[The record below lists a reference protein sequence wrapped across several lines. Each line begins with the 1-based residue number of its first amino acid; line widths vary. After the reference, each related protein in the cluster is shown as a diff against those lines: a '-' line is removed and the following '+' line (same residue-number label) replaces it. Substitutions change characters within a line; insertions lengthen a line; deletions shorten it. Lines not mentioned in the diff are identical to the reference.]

1 MEGSDKTLNTEYRTV
16 TVRVSNGSTIQGK
29 VNIAG
34 RERVS
39 DIFTRSD
46 PPFIVLVDAMVREGY
61 SKILFLNKRHII
73 WAEPED

>member
-1 MEGSDKTLNTEYRTV
+1 MEESNKTQTPEYRSI

-34 RERVS
+34 RERAS
-39 DIFTRSD
+39 DIFTQSD

>member
-1 MEGSDKTLNTEYRTV
+1 MEGKDKALTTKYRSI
-16 TVRVSNGSTIQGK
+16 TVRVSNGSTIHGK

-34 RERVS
+34 RERAS
-39 DIFTRSD
+39 DIFTQSD

>member
-39 DIFTRSD
+39 DIFTQSD